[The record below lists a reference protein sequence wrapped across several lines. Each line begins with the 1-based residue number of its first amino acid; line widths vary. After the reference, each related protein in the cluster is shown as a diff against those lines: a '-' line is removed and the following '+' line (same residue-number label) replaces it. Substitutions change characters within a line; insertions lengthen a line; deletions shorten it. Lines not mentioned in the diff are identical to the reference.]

1 MLGLAKR
8 IASVSSFFPLR
19 PSVLFCETDVSQD
32 WCENQDNSR
41 KTVNSKALRLNNE
54 MLCYSNRSFSV
65 IKLKG
70 SAESA
75 KIAVCF
81 DLDTFQTSGKK
92 SIFLDI
98 SKNLFVTNSRLL
110 AIIER
115 GSTD

>member
-1 MLGLAKR
+1 MLA
-8 IASVSSFFPLR
+8 
-19 PSVLFCETDVSQD
+19 SQD